1 MKNNTKIAMIGAG
14 NMGQAI
20 LRGFLK
26 QNAVPENIFVADH
39 KAQTCEQL
47 QSECGIK
54 ASTDNRAAAEFA
66 DYLILAVKPHQL
78 SAILQDIQPFLKTSS
93 VVVSVAAG
101 VTCAQ
106 LQKFL
111 TRPEAPVIRA
121 MPNTPALIN
130 EGMTALCK
138 SPTVSDTQAKI
149 AESLF
154 SSVGQTVW
162 IEDENLMNVV
172 TALSGSG
179 PAYFFYMLESLIEG
193 AKGLGL
199 SETDAKKLCLQTALG
214 SIKMAQQSASSLTA
228 LRAQVTSKGGTT
240 EQGVQT
246 LQANHFADSLKKAL
260 TAATLRGKALSEQ
273 EV

>member
-1 MKNNTKIAMIGAG
+1 MKNNTKITMIGAG

-26 QNAVPENIFVADH
+26 QNVVPDSIFVTDH

-47 QSECGIK
+47 QSEFGIQ

-78 SAILQDIQPFLKTSS
+78 SAILQDIHPFLKISS
-93 VVVSVAAG
+93 VIVSVAAG

-111 TRPEAPVIRA
+111 TRPEAPIIRA

-130 EGMTALCK
+130 QGMTALCK
-138 SPTVSDTQAKI
+138 SPTVSDTQAQF

-154 SSVGQTVW
+154 SSVGETLW
-162 IEDENLMNVV
+162 IEDENLMNAV

-193 AKGLGL
+193 AKELGL
-199 SETDAKKLCLQTALG
+199 SAPDAKKLCLQTAFG
-214 SIKMAQQSASSLTA
+214 SIKMAQQSTSPLTT

-240 EQGVQT
+240 EQGVKT
-246 LQANHFADSLKKAL
+246 LQINHFADSLKKAL
-260 TAATLRGKALSEQ
+260 AAATLRGKALSEQ